1 MEKCYVTN
9 NKVNIYKY
17 PGDHVHSFSLSM
29 YVKAGSMYETHA
41 DNGISHFIE
50 HVVIRNI
57 NYLMGGKLYRYLDRY
72 GLLFNAC
79 TYKEFVQFE
88 ITGAAKNFYKA
99 VDVFVKLFDEITLP
113 ASEIDIER
121 NRIKAEIREDDD
133 KDKLTYFAN
142 QTVWKGTS
150 LAQTITGNSTG
161 LNRMGKNVL
170 REAHKKMMVPGNL
183 FLYVTGRAGEEELA
197 YLINA
202 IEQYDLKPGES
213 DRDNTVA
220 LPEGFADRDCTVVMK
235 QHKDTVV
242 RFSFDLENKDY
253 PQAAYMLL
261 YDILF
266 DCENSKLHQA
276 LSEEAGFI
284 YSFDSGVEEYS
295 NIGVLSFQYEVQ
307 PAQLLDS
314 VKIVVK
320 LLKELKEGITDE
332 LDYVKPAYT
341 DNSEIILDDPAEL
354 NWLLAYESHIL
365 AKSQADLELRKAGYE
380 SVTAEQLT
388 MLAREIFRSNNL
400 VISLKGKKS
409 VRTERQIKEIVAVL
423 DQED

>member
-1 MEKCYVTN
+1 MEKCYITN
-9 NKVNIYKY
+9 NKISIYKY
-17 PGDHVHSFSLSM
+17 PGDHVHSFSMSM
-29 YVKAGSMYETHA
+29 YVKAGSMYETPE

-50 HVVIRNI
+50 HIVIRNI
-57 NYLMGGKLYRYLDRY
+57 NHLMGGELYRYLDRY
-72 GLLFNAC
+72 GLMFNAC

-88 ITGAAKNFYKA
+88 ITGAPKNFYRA
-99 VDVFVKLFDEITLP
+99 ADVFVKLFEEITLP
-113 ASEIDIER
+113 AAEIDIER

-170 REAHKKMMVPGNL
+170 REAHKKMMVPDNL
-183 FLYVTGRAGEEELA
+183 FVYVTGKAGDAEIA
-197 YLINA
+197 YLTEA
-202 IEQYDLKPGES
+202 LEKYDLKPG
-213 DRDNTVA
+213 RLVRNNVA
-220 LPEGFADRDCTVVMK
+220 AIPEGFAERDCTVVTK
-235 QHKDTVV
+235 QHKDSVV

-284 YSFDSGVEEYS
+284 YSFDSVMEEYS
-295 NIGVLSFQYEVQ
+295 NIGVLCFQYEVQ
-307 PAQLLDS
+307 PAQLLQS
-314 VKIVVK
+314 VEIVVK
-320 LLKELKEGITDE
+320 LLKELKKGITDE
-332 LDYVKPAYT
+332 LDYVRPTYI
-341 DNSEIILDDPAEL
+341 DNSEMILDDPSDF
-354 NWLLAYESHIL
+354 NWMLAFEAHIL
-365 AKSQADLELRKAGYE
+365 GKSPADIEQRKAGYE
-380 SVTAEQLT
+380 SVTSEQLT
-388 MLAREIFRSNNL
+388 MLAREIFRSSNL
-400 VISLKGKKS
+400 VVSLKGKKS
-409 VRTERQIKEIVAVL
+409 IKTEKKIREIIAAL

>member
-1 MEKCYVTN
+1 MEKCYVTSN
-9 NKVNIYKY
+9 NVNIYKY

-29 YVKAGSMYETHA
+29 YVKAGSMYETSE

-50 HVVIRNI
+50 HIVIRNI
-57 NYLMGGKLYRYLDRY
+57 NYLMDGELYRYLDRY
-72 GLLFNAC
+72 GLMFNAC

-88 ITGAAKNFYKA
+88 ITGAPKNYYKA
-99 VDVFVKLFDEITLP
+99 ADVFVKLFEEITLP
-113 ASEIDIER
+113 SSEIDIER

-170 REAHKKMMVPGNL
+170 REAHKKMMVPDNL
-183 FLYVTGRAGEEELA
+183 FVYVTGRVGDAELA
-197 YLINA
+197 YLTA
-202 IEQYDLKPGES
+202 ALEKYELKPGGL
-213 DRDNTVA
+213 DRNNIA
-220 LPEGFADRDCTVVMK
+220 EIPEGFADRNCMVVTK
-235 QHKDTVV
+235 QHKDSVI
-242 RFSFDLENKDY
+242 RFSFDLEDKGY

-284 YSFDSGVEEYS
+284 YSFDSVMEEYS
-295 NIGVLSFQYEVQ
+295 NIGVLCFQYEVQ
-307 PAQLLDS
+307 PAHLLES
-314 VKIVVK
+314 VEIVVK
-320 LLKELKEGITDE
+320 LLKELKKGITDE
-332 LDYVKPAYT
+332 LDYVRSTYI
-341 DNSEIILDDPAEL
+341 DNSEMILDDPSDF
-354 NWLLAYESHIL
+354 NWMLAYEAHIL
-365 AKSQADLELRKAGYE
+365 SKAPADIEKRKAGYE
-380 SVTAEQLT
+380 RVTVEQLT
-388 MLAREIFRSNNL
+388 MLAREIFRSSNL
-400 VISLKGKKS
+400 VVSLKGKKS
-409 VRTERQIKEIVAVL
+409 IKGERKIREIVAAL

>member
-1 MEKCYVTN
+1 MERRYITN
-9 NKVNIYKY
+9 NKINIYKY

-29 YVKAGSMYETHA
+29 YVKAGSMYEKTE

-50 HVVIRNI
+50 HIVIRNI
-57 NYLMGGKLYRYLDRY
+57 NHLMEGQLYRYLDRY
-72 GLLFNAC
+72 GLMFNAC

-88 ITGAAKNFYKA
+88 ITGAAKNFRKA
-99 VDVFVKLFDEITLP
+99 ADVFVKLFEEISLP
-113 ASEIDIER
+113 AAEIDIER

-170 REAHKKMMVPGNL
+170 KEAHRKMMVPDNL
-183 FLYVTGRAGEEELA
+183 FIYVTGRAGEEEIA
-197 YLINA
+197 YLTESL
-202 IEQYDLKPGES
+202 EQYELVPGGL
-213 DRDNTVA
+213 DRNNMA
-220 LPEGFADRDCTVVMK
+220 AIPEGFADRNCTVVTK
-235 QHKDTVV
+235 QHKDSVI
-242 RFSFDLENKDY
+242 RFSFDLENKGY

-284 YSFDSGVEEYS
+284 YSFDSVMEEYS
-295 NIGVLSFQYEVQ
+295 NIGVLCFQYEVQ
-307 PAQLLDS
+307 QAQLLDS
-314 VKIVVK
+314 VEIVVM
-320 LLKELKEGITDE
+320 LLKELKKGITDE
-332 LDYVKPAYT
+332 LDYVRPTYT
-341 DNSEIILDDPAEL
+341 DNSELILDDPSDF
-354 NWLLAYESHIL
+354 NWMLAYEAHIL
-365 AKSQADLELRKAGYE
+365 GKAPADIELRKAGYE
-380 SVTAEQLT
+380 KITPEQLT
-388 MLAREIFRSNNL
+388 MLARNIFCSSNL
-400 VISLKGKKS
+400 VVALKGKKS
-409 VRTERQIKEIVAVL
+409 IKTERKIKEIIAAL

>member
-1 MEKCYVTN
+1 MEKRYITN
-9 NKVNIYKY
+9 NKINIYKY

-29 YVKAGSMYETHA
+29 YVKAGSMYETSE

-50 HVVIRNI
+50 HIVIRNI
-57 NYLMGGKLYRYLDRY
+57 NHLMGGELYRYLDRY
-72 GLLFNAC
+72 GLMFNAC

-88 ITGAAKNFYKA
+88 ITGAAKNFCRA
-99 VDVFVKLFDEITLP
+99 ADVFVKLFEEISLP
-113 ASEIDIER
+113 AAEIDIER

-170 REAHKKMMVPGNL
+170 REAHKKMMVPDNL
-183 FLYVTGRAGEEELA
+183 FVYLTGRAGEAEII
-197 YLINA
+197 YLTEA
-202 IEQYDLKPGES
+202 LDKYDLEPGGLE
-213 DRDNTVA
+213 RNNVA
-220 LPEGFADRDCTVVMK
+220 AIPEGFAERDCTIVTK
-235 QHKDTVV
+235 QHKDSVV
-242 RFSFDLENKDY
+242 RFSFDLEDKNY

-284 YSFDSGVEEYS
+284 YSFDSVMEEYS
-295 NIGVLSFQYEVQ
+295 NIGVLCFQYEVQ
-307 PAQLLDS
+307 PAQLLES
-314 VKIVVK
+314 VEIVVR
-320 LLKELKEGITDE
+320 LLKELKKGITDE
-332 LDYVKPAYT
+332 LDYVRPTYI
-341 DNSEIILDDPAEL
+341 DNSELILDDPSDF
-354 NWLLAYESHIL
+354 NWMLAFEAHIL
-365 AKSQADLELRKAGYE
+365 AKSPADIEQRKAGYE
-380 SVTAEQLT
+380 SVTPEQLT
-388 MLAREIFRSNNL
+388 MLAREIFRSSNL

-409 VRTERQIKEIVAVL
+409 IRTERKIKEIVAAL

>member
-9 NKVNIYKY
+9 NKINIYKY
-17 PGDHVHSFSLSM
+17 PGNHVHSFSLSM
-29 YVKAGSMYETHA
+29 YVKAGSMYETSE

-50 HVVIRNI
+50 HIVIRNI
-57 NYLMGGKLYRYLDRY
+57 NHLMGGELYRYLDRY
-72 GLLFNAC
+72 GLMFNAC

-99 VDVFVKLFDEITLP
+99 ADVFVKLFEEISLP

-161 LNRMGKNVL
+161 LNRMGKSVL
-170 REAHKKMMVPGNL
+170 KNAHRKIMVPDNL
-183 FLYVTGRAGEEELA
+183 FVYVTGRAGDAEIA
-197 YLINA
+197 YLTEALEKYELKQGGLERNNA
-202 IEQYDLKPGES
+202 A
-213 DRDNTVA
+213 A
-220 LPEGFADRDCTVVMK
+220 LPEEFADRGCTVVTK
-235 QHKDTVV
+235 QHKDSVV
-242 RFSFDLENKDY
+242 RFSFDLEDKGY

-284 YSFDSGVEEYS
+284 YSFDSVLEEYS

-307 PAQLLDS
+307 PVQLLES
-314 VKIVVK
+314 VEIVVR
-320 LLKELKEGITDE
+320 LLKELKKGITDE
-332 LDYVKPAYT
+332 LDYVRPTYI
-341 DNSEIILDDPAEL
+341 DNSELILDDPSDF
-354 NWLLAYESHIL
+354 NWMLAFESHIL
-365 AKSQADLELRKAGYE
+365 SKVPADIEKRKAGYE
-380 SVTAEQLT
+380 SVTPEQLT
-388 MLAREIFRSNNL
+388 KLAREIFRTSNL
-400 VISLKGKKS
+400 VVSLKGKKS
-409 VRTERQIKEIVAVL
+409 IRTERKIKEIMAAL
-423 DQED
+423 DWED